1 MADFRAASLDAEARL
16 AAPGLLPLPTQ
27 ELGDVLTCV
36 ATLALAP
43 DQVHASGATL
53 NALAEALGRRARRR
67 VKGILGDVSLDAIQ
81 AIDFAAWRSELR
93 ALAAAR
99 AIDETGCDPR
109 TALLALVC
117 EASDRSASEITQTTD
132 LTALVTNCPEARA
145 LLRWA
150 IRAWIAGI

>member
-1 MADFRAASLDAEARL
+1 M
-16 AAPGLLPLPTQ
+16 
-27 ELGDVLTCV
+27 LTCV
-36 ATLALAP
+36 ATLALEP

-67 VKGILGDVSLDAIQ
+67 VKRILGDVSLDAIQ

-93 ALAAAR
+93 ALAAAS
-99 AIDETGCDPR
+99 ALDETGCDPR

-117 EASDRSASEITQTTD
+117 EASNRSTSEITETTD
-132 LTALVTNCPEARA
+132 LTALVADCPEARA

-150 IRAWIAGI
+150 TRAWIAGI